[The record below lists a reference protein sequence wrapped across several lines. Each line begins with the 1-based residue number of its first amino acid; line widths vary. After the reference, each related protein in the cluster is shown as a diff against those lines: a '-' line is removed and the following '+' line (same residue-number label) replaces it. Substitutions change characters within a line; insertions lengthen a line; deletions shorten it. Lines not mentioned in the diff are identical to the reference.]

1 MPNPF
6 PCLPPACPAACGR
19 FDRLHKHEMP
29 SHMAQLTDGPARL
42 SADALVGYGAPMRLA
57 KPLATLGALYLE
69 LLELIE
75 QANALPAAAAELGD
89 GLRGKV
95 GCGGLEKSE
104 SAHARDRRRA
114 RTAPLI
120 SWRSQP
126 SRGAARAGFRERT
139 PE

>member
-1 MPNPF
+1 M
-6 PCLPPACPAACGR
+6 AGHG

-29 SHMAQLTDGPARL
+29 SHMAQLTAGPARL
-42 SADALVGYGAPMRLA
+42 GADALVGYGAPMRLA

-95 GCGGLEKSE
+95 GCGGLE
-104 SAHARDRRRA
+104 DDGVCPRRVRA
-114 RTAPLI
+114 
-120 SWRSQP
+120 SVV
-126 SRGAARAGFRERT
+126 RT
-139 PE
+139 PGYPARRL

>member
-1 MPNPF
+1 
-6 PCLPPACPAACGR
+6 
-19 FDRLHKHEMP
+19 
-29 SHMAQLTDGPARL
+29 MAQLTDGPKRL
-42 SADALVGYGAPMRLA
+42 DADALVGYGAPMRLA

-75 QANALPAAAAELGD
+75 QANALPAATAELGD

-104 SAHARDRRRA
+104 SAHVECARPSSCPHGASDIVA
-114 RTAPLI
+114 IATFP
-120 SWRSQP
+120 RSGTGWIQGT
-126 SRGAARAGFRERT
+126 S